1 MRFNVCY
8 RANPLIALR
17 AVPVRCDQACL
28 LGSIDW
34 DICVTANKRLLLIFL
49 TAVHFRPCFEGWG
62 LNYLRCLFSASA
74 RRPPQALLAFHE
86 SRTCSGAW
94 REDKAGSSRCLLII
108 PVTLRARHA
117 WKYFWKFGTQFFEY
131 LQKIESIWFSQP
143 LSQCARALV
152 IKCSTSSGRDSDFVV
167 YVCLIPVV
175 SNSEIEMLGLRLG
188 SPHILS

>member
-8 RANPLIALR
+8 RANPLIALQ
-17 AVPVRCDQACL
+17 AAPVRCDQACL

-94 REDKAGSSRCLLII
+94 REDKSWILTLSLNNTCNVACASRVEVLLE
-108 PVTLRARHA
+108 VWHTV
-117 WKYFWKFGTQFFEY
+117 FWILTKNWIDLILTA
-131 LQKIESIWFSQP
+131 SQP
-143 LSQCARALV
+143 VC
-152 IKCSTSSGRDSDFVV
+152 TSSS
-167 YVCLIPVV
+167 
-175 SNSEIEMLGLRLG
+175 
-188 SPHILS
+188 H

>member
-8 RANPLIALR
+8 SANPLIALQ

-62 LNYLRCLFSASA
+62 LNYLRCLFSAFA

-86 SRTCSGAW
+86 SRTCGGAW
-94 REDKAGSSRCLLII
+94 REDKAGSSLNNTCNIACVSRVEVLLEVWHTVFWILTKNWI
-108 PVTLRARHA
+108 DVILTAFQPV
-117 WKYFWKFGTQFFEY
+117 
-131 LQKIESIWFSQP
+131 
-143 LSQCARALV
+143 C
-152 IKCSTSSGRDSDFVV
+152 TSSS
-167 YVCLIPVV
+167 
-175 SNSEIEMLGLRLG
+175 
-188 SPHILS
+188 H

>member
-8 RANPLIALR
+8 SANPLIALQ
-17 AVPVRCDQACL
+17 AAPVRCDQACL

-74 RRPPQALLAFHE
+74 CRPPQALLVFPE

-94 REDKAGSSRCLLII
+94 REDKAGSSRLSLIT
-108 PVTLRARHA
+108 PVTLRACHA
-117 WKYFWKFGTQFFEY
+117 WKYSWKSGTQFCEC
-131 LQKIESIWFSQP
+131 LQKIELIWFSHP
-143 LSQCARALV
+143 L
-152 IKCSTSSGRDSDFVV
+152 TSVHYSSHWMLHVQQKRLWLGGVW
-167 YVCLIPVV
+167 V
-175 SNSEIEMLGLRLG
+175 SNPG
-188 SPHILS
+188 SLKFWDRRC

>member
-8 RANPLIALR
+8 RANPLIALQ
-17 AVPVRCDQACL
+17 AAPVRCDQACL

-94 REDKAGSSRCLLII
+94 QEDKAGSSRCLLIT
-108 PVTLRARHA
+108 PVTLRAHHA
-117 WKYFWKFGTQFFEY
+117 WKFGTQFFEY

-143 LSQCARALV
+143 LSQCVWALV
-152 IKCSTSSGRDSDFVV
+152 IKCSTSSGRDSDLVV

-175 SNSEIEMLGLRLG
+175 SNSEIEMLGLRLA
-188 SPHILS
+188 LLTF